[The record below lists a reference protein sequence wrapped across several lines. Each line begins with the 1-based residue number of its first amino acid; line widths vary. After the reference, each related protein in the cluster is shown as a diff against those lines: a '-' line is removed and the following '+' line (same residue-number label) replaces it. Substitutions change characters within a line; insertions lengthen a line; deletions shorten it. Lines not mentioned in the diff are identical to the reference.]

1 YNEDLKHEL
10 RRYVRSNSELK
21 RLRKKLPHVPTL
33 NQDNVLISTMLANYY
48 HDSTGSGLV
57 HEGAMLSG
65 FSWLFQY
72 MRKIIS
78 PEMVEVILNK
88 VFAGKTT
95 HINIA
100 GSGSASSLAN
110 EFSENLKRAPHLR
123 GWIKMLLIG
132 IFPFLIFFLLLG
144 RWKYLVGWSMFY
156 FSVCCWTPIWTL
168 LHHINLKMLQTSQ
181 FIHGLDSFANG
192 FSVYSAKLVLQ
203 KINYSYSVYMLLQT
217 SLGIGFT
224 IAFFA
229 FVTMPLLKDKTPD
242 SAPGELTDG
251 AKGAAKMA
259 VL

>member
-1 YNEDLKHEL
+1 
-10 RRYVRSNSELK
+10 
-21 RLRKKLPHVPTL
+21 
-33 NQDNVLISTMLANYY
+33 
-48 HDSTGSGLV
+48 
-57 HEGAMLSG
+57 
-65 FSWLFQY
+65 
-72 MRKIIS
+72 
-78 PEMVEVILNK
+78 
-88 VFAGKTT
+88 
-95 HINIA
+95 
-100 GSGSASSLAN
+100 
-110 EFSENLKRAPHLR
+110 
-123 GWIKMLLIG
+123 
-132 IFPFLIFFLLLG
+132 
-144 RWKYLVGWSMFY
+144 MFY